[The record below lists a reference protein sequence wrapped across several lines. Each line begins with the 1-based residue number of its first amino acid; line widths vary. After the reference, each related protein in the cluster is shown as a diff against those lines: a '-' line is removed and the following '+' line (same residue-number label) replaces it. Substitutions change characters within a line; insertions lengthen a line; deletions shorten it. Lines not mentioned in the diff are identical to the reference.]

1 MSEKTVPKRQCT
13 DEFKVEAVRL
23 AEPVGQHEAARRRGV
38 PVATLG
44 NWTRRSQ
51 GQASARDPLARCTTR
66 PINEVEAESSGLRKE
81 LASAKLDIEI
91 LSKAT
96 VGSTDRRNA
105 FGLI

>member
-1 MSEKTVPKRQCT
+1 MSEKSVPKRQYT

-23 AEPVGQHEAARRRGV
+23 AESVGQHEAARRLGV

-44 NWTRRSQ
+44 NWMRRSRRAD
-51 GQASARDPLARCTTR
+51 GVGEAGAHQAVAARSAR
-66 PINEVEAESSGLRKE
+66 PISELEAENSRLRKE

-96 VGSTDRRNA
+96 AYFAKGSR
-105 FGLI
+105 

>member
-1 MSEKTVPKRQCT
+1 MSERSVPKRRYT

-23 AEPVGQHEAARRRGV
+23 GESVGQHEAARRLGV

-44 NWTRRSQ
+44 NWIR
-51 GQASARDPLARCTTR
+51 GARDGVNPSDTHATTATRTTR
-66 PINEVEAESSGLRKE
+66 PMNELEAENSRLRKE

-96 VGSTDRRNA
+96 AYFAKGSR
-105 FGLI
+105 